1 MPDFGVLAT
10 VPVRSV
16 WTNEARDFTPWLAAN
31 LSALGESLGMDLE
44 LVQREADIGDFSL
57 DLLAKDLSTG
67 RHVIIENQ
75 FGATNHDHLGKLL
88 TYAAG
93 VDASAVVWIAETI
106 RDEHRQAIEWL
117 NRRTDAGLHF
127 FAVVVEVLRIDES
140 RPAAVFKSV
149 VAPNEWQ
156 EVARETTDR
165 QTSPK
170 SETYRRFF
178 QSLIDELRERHRF
191 TGARAGQPQ
200 NWYSFSSGM
209 TGITYGMSFAQ
220 DGRARTEV
228 YIDQGDAE
236 VNKRVFDTLLKEKKT
251 IEASL
256 GEVPEWERLDNRRAS
271 RIALYRAGSIE
282 SSDEELAEVRAWAIE
297 RLLKLKAI
305 LGPRVRTVLDAA

>member
-10 VPVRSV
+10 VPLRSV
-16 WTNEARDFTPWLAAN
+16 WANEARDFTPWLAEN
-31 LSALGESLGMDLE
+31 IGALGEALGMDLE
-44 LVQREADIGDFSL
+44 LVQREAEIGDFSL

-67 RHVIIENQ
+67 RHVVVENQ

-93 VDASAVVWIAETI
+93 VDASAVVWIAESI

-117 NRRTDAGLHF
+117 NRRTDTGLHF
-127 FAVVVEVLRIDES
+127 FAVVVEVLRIDSS

-156 EVARETTDR
+156 ETARETTER

-170 SETYRRFF
+170 SEAYRRFF

-209 TGITYGMSFAQ
+209 PGITYGMSFAQ

-228 YIDQGDAE
+228 YIDQGDADA
-236 VNKRVFDTLLKEKKT
+236 NKHAFDTLLEDRKS
-251 IEASL
+251 IEAAL
-256 GEVPEWERLDNRRAS
+256 GETLEWERLDNRRAS
-271 RIALYRAGSIE
+271 RVALYRLGSIE
-282 SSDEELAEVRAWAIE
+282 SSEEELGDVRAWAVE
-297 RLLKLKAI
+297 RLLKLKEV
-305 LGPRVRTVLDAA
+305 LGPRVRAVLGAA